1 MITRIACASIAGVLL
16 FASGSPAGA
25 KETFAFVYL
34 KRANEPYYEP
44 HRAYT
49 GLTLRDR
56 HRPIDGA
63 KTAEREGRILG
74 RMLGLRFSVE
84 ERELEANES
93 PVAAVEALRRETGA
107 VIFLL
112 DLPLT
117 DIEALAP
124 LLSDRELMFFNIR
137 HADDRLRGSDCAAA
151 LFHTLPSNA
160 MVMDAL
166 AQFLSKKT
174 WRKVL
179 MLTGPEPDDRILS
192 DAFKR
197 SANKFR
203 LRIVDERDFVLSAD
217 PRERDQNNV
226 ALLTS
231 GKDYDV
237 IFVADSVGE
246 FGRYV
251 PYNVRKP
258 RPVVGSEGLRSAAW
272 HWTWE
277 RHGAPQLN
285 QRFDRIGKRRMQT
298 TDYAAWAA
306 VRAVIE
312 AVVRTR
318 STDVATLRA
327 FMTSAEFTFDAY
339 KGAPANFRPWD
350 HQMRQ
355 PILLH
360 VENAVIER
368 APIEGFLHEKNNLDT
383 LGADLR
389 ESDCRM

>member
-1 MITRIACASIAGVLL
+1 MIIRTACAFIFGVLI
-16 FASGSPAGA
+16 FAPGLPASA
-25 KETFAFVYL
+25 QETFSFVYL
-34 KRANEPYYEP
+34 QRADEPYYEP

-49 GLTLRDR
+49 GLQLRDR

-63 KTAEREGRILG
+63 RTAEREGRILG
-74 RMLGLRFSVE
+74 RMLKLRFTVV
-84 ERELEANES
+84 ERELEQEED
-93 PVAAVEALRRETGA
+93 PVAAVEAQHEDTGA
-107 VIFLL
+107 AIFLL
-112 DLPLT
+112 DLPLA
-117 DIEALAP
+117 DVEALKP
-124 LLSDRELMFFNIR
+124 LLSNRNLMFFNIR
-137 HADDRLRGSDCAAA
+137 HGDDRLRGADCAAA

-160 MVMDAL
+160 MVMDGL
-166 AQFLSKKT
+166 AQFLFKKD
-174 WRKVL
+174 WRDVL
-179 MLTGPEPDDRILS
+179 VLTGPEPGDRILT

-203 LRIVDERDFVLSAD
+203 LKIVDERDFVLSAD

-231 GKDYDV
+231 GRDYDV
-237 IFVADSVGE
+237 VFIADSVGE

-258 RPVVGSEGLRSAAW
+258 RPVIGSEGLQSSAW

-285 QRFDRIGKRRMQT
+285 QRFDRIGKRRMQP

-306 VRAVIE
+306 VRSVIE
-312 AVVRTR
+312 AVVRTK
-318 STDVATLRA
+318 STDIATIRA
-327 FMTSAEFTFDAY
+327 FMTSDEFTFDAY
-339 KGAPANFRPWD
+339 KGAPANYRPWD
-350 HQMRQ
+350 LQLRQ

-360 VENAVIER
+360 VENAVVER
-368 APIEGFLHEKNNLDT
+368 APSEGFLHEKNNLDT
-383 LGADLR
+383 LGADQR